1 MAARVVPLELLPLT
15 GPATVLRALGA
26 FGGRSGLALLD
37 SAAGEP
43 RRWSVLGFDPL
54 AGAGPLPRDLGGLEE
69 YCGQLQAA
77 AGDSVP
83 GPFAGGFIGAL
94 SYDLGVAGEEQS
106 LPADAWQTPPVVGG
120 LYTDFCV
127 LDQEHGQAWLALGDT
142 PGDGRASV
150 DQRERE
156 LLECWQAAQE
166 RDAGECVPAGS
177 LVRHT
182 SSADHQA
189 RVEALRAAIGRGDCY
204 QANLAHRFTRAL
216 EGAPLD
222 LYQHLRQIN
231 PAPYMA
237 YLAWDEEAQP
247 AGAAPVGALL
257 SASPELLLE
266 CQGGRL
272 RTRPIKG
279 TAARAATPEADRLA
293 AEGLLASAKDR
304 AELAMIVDLERNDL
318 GRVSEHGSVS
328 VHGFPSLRTY
338 ATVHHLEADVRGRLA
353 PGRSVFD
360 ALAAVFPGGSI
371 TGAPKLAAMDQ
382 IARLEGQGRGFFT
395 GSAGFVDVRGEAL
408 WNILIRTLV
417 WRPGQVSYHV
427 GGGITYSSEALAE
440 DEETLH
446 KGRALA
452 RALEGSQREVAHPA
466 E

>member
-1 MAARVVPLELLPLT
+1 MAPRVLPLA
-15 GPATVLRALGA
+15 GPSSVLRALDA
-26 FGGRSGLALLD
+26 FGARPGLALLD

-54 AGAGPLPRDLGGLEE
+54 QGAGELPAKLAGLEA

-77 AGDSVP
+77 PGDVVP

-94 SYDLGVAGEEQS
+94 AYDLGVAGEGQR
-106 LPADAWQTPPVVGG
+106 LPADPWRTPPVVGG

-127 LDQEHGQAWLALGDT
+127 LDQEHGLAWLVLGDE
-142 PGDGRASV
+142 PGDGRADSNS
-150 DQRERE
+150 REDE
-156 LLECWQAAQE
+156 LLACWGAASLRQAQDCA
-166 RDAGECVPAGS
+166 PAGP

-182 SSADHQA
+182 SSAEHQA
-189 RVEALRAAIGRGDCY
+189 RVESLRAAIGRGDCY
-204 QANLAHRFTRAL
+204 QANLAHRFTREL
-216 EGAPLD
+216 KGQPLD
-222 LYQHLRQIN
+222 LYQQLREVN

-237 YLAWDEEAQP
+237 YLAWDGQGRP
-247 AGAAPVGALL
+247 AKGAAAGALL

-266 CQGGRL
+266 CRSDRL

-279 TAARAATPEADRLA
+279 TSARAADPAADLRA
-293 AEGLLASAKDR
+293 AQELLASAKDR

-318 GRVSEHGSVS
+318 GRVAQPGSVAA
-328 VHGFPSLRTY
+328 HGFPSLRSY
-338 ATVHHLEADVRGRLA
+338 ATVHHLEADVHARLA

-371 TGAPKLAAMDQ
+371 TGAPKLAAMTQ
-382 IARLEGQGRGFFT
+382 IARLEGHGRGFFT

-408 WNILIRTLV
+408 WNILIRTLI

-427 GGGITYSSEALAE
+427 GGGITFSSEAAAE
-440 DEETLH
+440 DQETLH
-446 KGRALA
+446 KGQALA
-452 RALEGSQREVAHPA
+452 RALEGDGRELAQPA